1 MDRYMNRYGNG
12 NVSHWGT
19 SFKKQITWKNGLILL
34 PKKNHVIFAT
44 KRNTSFWDMITDIEV
59 AQMVASRFY
68 TQCMHGFRALQVR
81 TLKQGC
87 LWWVAPPCSTWIFL
101 ARGSTGRTYT
111 RARGVHFMGA
121 QGLFLRFQNVC
132 MLCTTQ
138 VGLPP
143 LPHCGHA
150 CRFQEIQGCEACQS
164 SHSTCDLPATWRHCS
179 HLVKHVCVRKFLF
192 LICVPNP
199 KVRISAQ
206 KRSSLLHRKPYVN
219 SFVDIPSDGGML
231 HAYQKSDIPW
241 QKNPCLVHAC
251 PGHMDF

>member
-1 MDRYMNRYGNG
+1 MKTN
-12 NVSHWGT
+12 HL
-19 SFKKQITWKNGLILL
+19 KNWVNFAT
-34 PKKNHVIFAT
+34 KKNHVIFAT

-121 QGLFLRFQNVC
+121 QGLFLCFQNVC

-179 HLVKHVCVRKFLF
+179 HLVKHVCVRKFCF
-192 LICVPNP
+192 
-199 KVRISAQ
+199 
-206 KRSSLLHRKPYVN
+206 
-219 SFVDIPSDGGML
+219 
-231 HAYQKSDIPW
+231 
-241 QKNPCLVHAC
+241 
-251 PGHMDF
+251 